1 VPRTPSAVDGLGGRG
16 RTKSRPRP
24 TRRATSLPIDKE
36 MRVMLQP
43 LGDRVLVR
51 PSEEE
56 ERTAGGIML
65 PDTARKRPQ
74 EGKVLAVGAG
84 RALKDGKRVA
94 LSVKV
99 GDTVV
104 YSKYAGTEVKVEG
117 GDLVILDEDSIL
129 AVRE

>member
-1 VPRTPSAVDGLGGRG
+1 
-16 RTKSRPRP
+16 
-24 TRRATSLPIDKE
+24 
-36 MRVMLQP
+36 MLQP

-51 PSEEE
+51 PSEKE

-65 PDTARKRPQ
+65 PDSARKRPQ

-99 GDTVV
+99 GDIVV
-104 YSKYAGTEVKVEG
+104 YSKYAGTEVKVDG
-117 GDLVILDEDSIL
+117 DDLVILDEDSIL

>member
-1 VPRTPSAVDGLGGRG
+1 
-16 RTKSRPRP
+16 
-24 TRRATSLPIDKE
+24 
-36 MRVMLQP
+36 MLQP

-84 RALKDGKRVA
+84 RAPKDGKRVA

-99 GDTVV
+99 GDTVL

-117 GDLVILDEDSIL
+117 DDLVILDEDSIL

>member
-1 VPRTPSAVDGLGGRG
+1 
-16 RTKSRPRP
+16 
-24 TRRATSLPIDKE
+24 
-36 MRVMLQP
+36 MLQP

-56 ERTAGGIML
+56 ERSAGGIML

-99 GDTVV
+99 GETVV

-117 GDLVILDEDSIL
+117 DDLVILDEDSIL